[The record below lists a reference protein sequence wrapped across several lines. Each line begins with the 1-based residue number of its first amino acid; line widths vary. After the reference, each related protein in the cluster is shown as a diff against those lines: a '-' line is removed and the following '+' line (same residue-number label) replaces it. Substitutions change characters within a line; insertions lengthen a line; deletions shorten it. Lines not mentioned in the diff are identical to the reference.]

1 MFWKRRPLI
10 AGAVTLLAS
19 GLFIRLIST
28 VYRIA
33 LVRIAGED
41 ILGLYQLALPIY
53 RLGWTL
59 ATAGLHVAINQLSAD
74 ALGRG
79 DMYGAARLRDVGLK
93 MTLFTAFVVSVAI
106 WAGSNFLAVEV
117 LTDARTRLP
126 LAFMSALLFPAALSA
141 AYRGVL
147 QGVQR
152 MGPIA
157 ASTALEVALRS
168 PVVLYA
174 VAFAAPLG
182 INWGA
187 SAIVFGLT
195 VGEIASL
202 ALLVWMARSVLRQ
215 QEMGLEQ
222 RFGRGWSHFVLVDFI
237 PYCRRL
243 LRIGLPAMGS
253 GVLNSILSIISVAI
267 IPRRLGLAG
276 LTMEEAVRAFGRLS
290 GMAIPILY
298 MPMVV
303 ISPIVQVLEPTV
315 ANRRAQRGSQ
325 AIGPIV
331 RKAYFIAAAI
341 GAFSGICFLV
351 FPERLGNL
359 LYGVTGLGILIKPL
373 AIAAPFAYIGYVTT
387 GTLYGL
393 GRTGTVMINSA
404 VGNLVRLWLVWTLAA
419 QPEWGIL
426 GVMWGV
432 VADYGVTSTLNLLS
446 LPRALRRKPI

>member
-1 MFWKRRPLI
+1 MLWKRRPLV

-41 ILGLYQLALPIY
+41 ILGLFQLTLPIY

-59 ATAGLHVAINQLSAD
+59 ATAGLHVAINQLTAD
-74 ALGRG
+74 ATGRR
-79 DMYGAARLRDVGLK
+79 DLHGAARLRDVGIKL
-93 MTLFTAFVVSVAI
+93 TLFSAFAVSLALYL
-106 WAGSNFLAVEV
+106 GSDFIAAEI
-117 LTDARTRLP
+117 LTDPRTRLP
-126 LAFMSALLFPAALSA
+126 LALMGTLLFPAALSA

-147 QGVQR
+147 QGEQR

-168 PVVLYA
+168 PVVLYSVA
-174 VAFAAPLG
+174 VLAPMGLD
-182 INWGA
+182 WGA
-187 SAIVFGLT
+187 TAIVFGLT

-202 ALLVWMARSVLRQ
+202 ILLVWMARSILRQ
-215 QEMGLEQ
+215 DPLAVEP
-222 RFGRGWSHFVLVDFI
+222 RTRRKRSPFVLVDFI

-243 LRIGLPAMGS
+243 LRIGLPVMGS
-253 GVLNSILSIISVAI
+253 GVLNNVLSIVSVAI

-276 LTMEEAVRAFGRLS
+276 LSMEEAVRAFGRLS

-303 ISPIVQVLEPTV
+303 ISPIVQVLEPAV

-325 AIGPIV
+325 AIRPIV
-331 RKAYFIAAAI
+331 TKAYLVAAGMGVVTTA
-341 GAFSGICFLV
+341 CFLLI
-351 FPERLGNL
+351 PEKLGQL
-359 LYGVTGLGILIKPL
+359 LYSVHGLGSLIKPL
-373 AIAAPFAYIGYVTT
+373 AVAAPFAYIGYVTS

-404 VGNLVRLWLVWTLAA
+404 VGNLARLSLIWTLAS
-419 QPEWGIL
+419 QPEWGIV
-426 GVMWGV
+426 GVTWGV
-432 VADYGVTSTLNLLS
+432 VADYAVTSVLNVLS
-446 LPRALRRKPI
+446 LPRAIRRRQI